1 MMMAPYPCNAEPDI
15 YFYIDKDGNHFYSN
29 VPTIDH
35 YIPSELNFIKPSSSS
50 GRPANDTFDLVIQQV
65 AKIHQVDF
73 ALVKAIIKAES
84 GFNPTAVSHAGAQGL
99 MQIMPANFES
109 FGIAN
114 AFDPEENIRAG
125 TRYLRYLMD
134 RYDQNLHL
142 ALAAYNAGPTAVDR
156 YEDIPPFRET
166 REYVKRV
173 LSYYD
178 HMAHTR

>member
-1 MMMAPYPCNAEPDI
+1 MMMAPYPCNAEPEI

-29 VPTIDH
+29 VPTVDY
-35 YIPSELNFIKPSSSS
+35 YIPSELNFIKPSSSPR
-50 GRPANDTFDLVIQQV
+50 RPSNNSFDPVIQQ
-65 AKIHQVDF
+65 AARIHQVDF

-84 GFNPTAVSHAGAQGL
+84 GFNPMAVSHAGAQGL

-114 AFDPEENIRAG
+114 AFDPEENILAG

-178 HMAHTR
+178 HMTHTQ